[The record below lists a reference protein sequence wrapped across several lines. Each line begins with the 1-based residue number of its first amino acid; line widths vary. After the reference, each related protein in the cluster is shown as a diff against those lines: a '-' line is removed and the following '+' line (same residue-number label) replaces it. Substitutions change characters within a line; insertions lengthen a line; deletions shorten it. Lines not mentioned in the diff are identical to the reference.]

1 MLKEPF
7 ESQDFVSFDTQYGD
21 KVINLDIPR
30 DNFDTNKCT
39 VWLSLQDIG
48 DLCNANIPFIKSSRL
63 MNSGMFDSNED
74 IMRYQEKTGETQ
86 YSLSVS
92 MMLMTEYAPTIA
104 NRFMKFATRKLC
116 ELYLEDKTKND
127 LKLRELPY
135 KLDSM
140 NESITKTQKECAEL
154 EKKITMM
161 TDDIISLKLTMSQKD
176 NRVKR
181 ETDCVYNHGHTNG
194 KMTEQSNKLE
204 LSSFQSLADVL
215 QAKEE
220 NREPTENEKVVD
232 KIPVEPLKNTDALSI
247 YHDNV
252 RDNEFFTVLEFMRLP
267 SFNKLI
273 PLNGLA
279 DESKLVIS
287 IKSILTQQA
296 NYLVRGEISK
306 TLHISSYEAKEMFNR
321 IMDSWKSDN
330 PKSLSS
336 LVPQECEK
344 ICHLF
349 HYEKTYQFYREDG
362 IKYNCLLSY
371 PYKTLREAVKIA
383 LKLHRLDEVVKTMC
397 DTGILDDGIDQRAM
411 DYYNG

>member
-30 DNFDTNKCT
+30 DNFDMDKCT

-63 MNSGMFDSNED
+63 MNSGIFDSNED

-140 NESITKTQKECAEL
+140 NETITKTQKECAEL
-154 EKKITMM
+154 AKKIKLM
-161 TDDIISLKLTMSQKD
+161 TDDIISLKLTIPQKD
-176 NRVKR
+176 NRVKK
-181 ETDCVYNHGHTNG
+181 ETDCIYAQGHTND
-194 KMTEQSNKLE
+194 QPNKLE
-204 LSSFQSLADVL
+204 FSSFQSLADVL
-215 QAKEE
+215 QVKEE
-220 NREPTENEKVVD
+220 NRESIENENAKIVD
-232 KIPVEPLKNTDALSI
+232 KIPVEPLEKTAALSI

-252 RDNEFFTVLEFMRLP
+252 RDNDFFTVLEFLRMP

-273 PLNGLA
+273 PLQGLA

-287 IKSILTQQA
+287 IKSILTQQV

-321 IMDSWKSDN
+321 IMDSWKSEN
-330 PKSLSS
+330 PKSLAS

-362 IKYNCLLSY
+362 IKYNCVLSY

-397 DTGILDDGIDQRAM
+397 DIGILDDGIDQRAR
-411 DYYNG
+411 DYYNE

>member
-21 KVINLDIPR
+21 KIINLDIPR
-30 DNFDTNKCT
+30 DNFDTDKCT

-63 MNSGMFDSNED
+63 MNSGIFDSNED

-135 KLDSM
+135 KIDSM
-140 NESITKTQKECAEL
+140 NEAITKTQKECAEL

-161 TDDIISLKLTMSQKD
+161 TDDIISMKLTMPQKD
-176 NRVKR
+176 NNVKK
-181 ETDCVYNHGHTNG
+181 ETDCVYAQGHTNG

-220 NREPTENEKVVD
+220 NKEHTENEKVVD

-252 RDNEFFTVLEFMRLP
+252 RDNEFFTVLEFLRMP

-273 PLNGLA
+273 PLHGLA

-306 TLHISSYEAKEMFNR
+306 ALHISSYEAKEMFNR

-330 PKSLSS
+330 PKSLAS

-349 HYEKTYQFYREDG
+349 HYKKTYQFYREDG

-383 LKLHRLDEVVKTMC
+383 LKIHRLDEVVKTMC
-397 DTGILDDGIDQRAM
+397 DTGILDDGIDQRAR
-411 DYYNG
+411 DYYND

>member
-1 MLKEPF
+1 MLKELF

-30 DNFDTNKCT
+30 DNFDTDKCT

-48 DLCNANIPFIKSSRL
+48 DLCNANIPFIKSSHL
-63 MNSGMFDSNED
+63 MNSGIFDSNED
-74 IMRYQEKTGETQ
+74 IMRYQEKTSETQ

-104 NRFMKFATRKLC
+104 NRFIKFATRKLC
-116 ELYLEDKTKND
+116 ELYLENKTKND

-135 KLDSM
+135 KLDRM
-140 NESITKTQKECAEL
+140 NETITKTQKECAEL

-161 TDDIISLKLTMSQKD
+161 TDDIISLKLTMPQKG
-176 NRVKR
+176 NNVKK
-181 ETDCVYNHGHTNG
+181 ETDCVYAQGHTNG

-204 LSSFQSLADVL
+204 LSSLQSLADVL

-220 NREPTENEKVVD
+220 NKEHTENEKVVD

-252 RDNEFFTVLEFMRLP
+252 RDNEFFTVLEFLRMP

-273 PLNGLA
+273 PLHGLA

-330 PKSLSS
+330 PKSLAR

-371 PYKTLREAVKIA
+371 PYKTLREAVKIV
-383 LKLHRLDEVVKTMC
+383 LRLHKLDEIIKTMC
-397 DTGILDDGIDQRAM
+397 DMGILDDGIDQRAR
-411 DYYNG
+411 DYYNA

>member
-21 KVINLDIPR
+21 NVINLDIPR
-30 DNFDTNKCT
+30 DNFDTDKCT
-39 VWLSLQDIG
+39 VWLSLQDVC
-48 DLCNANIPFIKSSRL
+48 DLCNATIPFIKSSRL
-63 MNSGMFDSNED
+63 MNSGIFDSNED

-140 NESITKTQKECAEL
+140 NEAITKTQKECAEL

-161 TDDIISLKLTMSQKD
+161 TDDIIALKLTMSQKG
-176 NRVKR
+176 NNVKK
-181 ETDCVYNHGHTNG
+181 ETDCDYAQGHTNG

-220 NREPTENEKVVD
+220 NKEHTENEKVVD

-252 RDNEFFTVLEFMRLP
+252 RDNEFFTVLEFLRMP

-273 PLNGLA
+273 PLHGLA

-330 PKSLSS
+330 PKSLSR

-371 PYKTLREAVKIA
+371 PYKTLREAVKIV
-383 LKLHRLDEVVKTMC
+383 LRLHKLDEIIKTMC
-397 DTGILDDGIDQRAM
+397 DTGILDDGIDQRAR
-411 DYYNG
+411 DYYND

>member
-21 KVINLDIPR
+21 KIINLDIPR
-30 DNFDTNKCT
+30 DNFDTDKCT

-63 MNSGMFDSNED
+63 MNSGIFDSDED

-135 KLDSM
+135 KIDSM
-140 NESITKTQKECAEL
+140 NEAITKTQKECAEL

-161 TDDIISLKLTMSQKD
+161 TDDIISMKLTMPQKD
-176 NRVKR
+176 NNVKK
-181 ETDCVYNHGHTNG
+181 ETDCVYAQGHTNG

-220 NREPTENEKVVD
+220 NKEHTENEKVVD

-252 RDNEFFTVLEFMRLP
+252 RDNEFFTVLEFLRMP

-273 PLNGLA
+273 PLHGLA

-306 TLHISSYEAKEMFNR
+306 ALHISSYEAKEMFNR

-330 PKSLSS
+330 PKSLAS

-349 HYEKTYQFYREDG
+349 HYKKTYQFYREDG

-383 LKLHRLDEVVKTMC
+383 LKIHRLDEVVKTMC
-397 DTGILDDGIDQRAM
+397 DTGILDDGIDQRAR
-411 DYYNG
+411 DYYND

>member
-1 MLKEPF
+1 
-7 ESQDFVSFDTQYGD
+7 
-21 KVINLDIPR
+21 
-30 DNFDTNKCT
+30 
-39 VWLSLQDIG
+39 
-48 DLCNANIPFIKSSRL
+48 
-63 MNSGMFDSNED
+63 
-74 IMRYQEKTGETQ
+74 
-86 YSLSVS
+86 
-92 MMLMTEYAPTIA
+92 
-104 NRFMKFATRKLC
+104 
-116 ELYLEDKTKND
+116 
-127 LKLRELPY
+127 
-135 KLDSM
+135 
-140 NESITKTQKECAEL
+140 
-154 EKKITMM
+154 M
-161 TDDIISLKLTMSQKD
+161 TD
-176 NRVKR
+176 
-181 ETDCVYNHGHTNG
+181 
-194 KMTEQSNKLE
+194 QSNKLE

-252 RDNEFFTVLEFMRLP
+252 RDNEFFTVLEFLRMP

-273 PLNGLA
+273 PLHGLA
-279 DESKLVIS
+279 DESKIVIS

-330 PKSLSS
+330 PKSLAS

-397 DTGILDDGIDQRAM
+397 DTGILDDGIDQRAR
-411 DYYNG
+411 DYYND

>member
-30 DNFDTNKCT
+30 DNFDTDKCT

-63 MNSGMFDSNED
+63 KNSGIFDSNED

-104 NRFMKFATRKLC
+104 NRFIKFATRKLC

-135 KLDSM
+135 KLDRM
-140 NESITKTQKECAEL
+140 NETITKTQKECAEL

-161 TDDIISLKLTMSQKD
+161 TDDIISLKLTMPQKD
-176 NRVKR
+176 NNVKK
-181 ETDCVYNHGHTNG
+181 ETDCVYAQGHTNG

-215 QAKEE
+215 QSKEE
-220 NREPTENEKVVD
+220 NREPAENEKVVD

-273 PLNGLA
+273 PLHGLA

-330 PKSLSS
+330 PKSLAS

-371 PYKTLREAVKIA
+371 PYKTLREAVKIV
-383 LKLHRLDEVVKTMC
+383 LRLHKLDEIIKTMC
-397 DTGILDDGIDQRAM
+397 DSGILDDGIDQRAM
-411 DYYNG
+411 DYYND

>member
-30 DNFDTNKCT
+30 DNFDTDKCT

-48 DLCNANIPFIKSSRL
+48 DLCNATIPFIKSSRL
-63 MNSGMFDSNED
+63 MNSGIFDSSED

-104 NRFMKFATRKLC
+104 NRFMKFVTRKLC

-135 KLDSM
+135 KLDRM
-140 NESITKTQKECAEL
+140 NETITKTQKECAEL

-161 TDDIISLKLTMSQKD
+161 TDDIISLKLTMPQKG
-176 NRVKR
+176 NNVKK
-181 ETDCVYNHGHTNG
+181 ETDCVYAQGHTNG

-215 QAKEE
+215 QSKEE
-220 NREPTENEKVVD
+220 NKEHTENEKVVD

-273 PLNGLA
+273 PLHGLA

-306 TLHISSYEAKEMFNR
+306 TLHISSYEAKEMFNH

-330 PKSLSS
+330 PKSLAI

-383 LKLHRLDEVVKTMC
+383 LKLHRLDEVVKDMC
-397 DTGILDDGIDQRAM
+397 DTGILDDGIDQRAR
-411 DYYNG
+411 DYYNA

>member
-7 ESQDFVSFDTQYGD
+7 ESQYFVSFDTQYGD

-30 DNFDTNKCT
+30 DNFDTDKCT
-39 VWLSLQDIG
+39 VWLSLQDVC

-63 MNSGMFDSNED
+63 MNSGIFDSNED

-135 KLDSM
+135 KLDRM
-140 NESITKTQKECAEL
+140 NETITKTQKDCAEL
-154 EKKITMM
+154 EKKIKMM
-161 TDDIISLKLTMSQKD
+161 TDDIIALKLTMPQKG
-176 NRVKR
+176 NNVKK
-181 ETDCVYNHGHTNG
+181 ETDCVYAQGHTNG

-220 NREPTENEKVVD
+220 NKEHTENEKVVD

-252 RDNEFFTVLEFMRLP
+252 RDNELFTVLEFMRLP

-273 PLNGLA
+273 PLHGLA

-330 PKSLSS
+330 PKSLAS

-371 PYKTLREAVKIA
+371 PYSTLRESVKIV
-383 LKLHRLDEVVKTMC
+383 LRLHKLDEIIKTMC
-397 DTGILDDGIDQRAM
+397 DTGILDDGIDQRAR
-411 DYYNG
+411 DYYND

>member
-30 DNFDTNKCT
+30 DNFDTDKCT

-48 DLCNANIPFIKSSRL
+48 DLCNATIPFIKSSRL
-63 MNSGMFDSNED
+63 MNSGIFDSSED
-74 IMRYQEKTGETQ
+74 IMRYQAKTGETQ

-135 KLDSM
+135 KIDSM
-140 NESITKTQKECAEL
+140 NETITKTQKDCAEL
-154 EKKITMM
+154 EKKIKMM
-161 TDDIISLKLTMSQKD
+161 TDDIIALKLTMPQKD
-176 NRVKR
+176 NNVKK
-181 ETDCVYNHGHTNG
+181 ETDCVYAHGHTNG

-215 QAKEE
+215 QSKEE
-220 NREPTENEKVVD
+220 NKEHTENEKVVD

-296 NYLVRGEISK
+296 NYIVRGEISK
-306 TLHISSYEAKEMFNR
+306 ALHISSYEAKEMFNS

-330 PKSLSS
+330 PKSLAS
-336 LVPQECEK
+336 LVPQECDK

-371 PYKTLREAVKIA
+371 PYSTLREAVKIV
-383 LKLHRLDEVVKTMC
+383 LRLHKLDEIIKTMC
-397 DTGILDDGIDQRAM
+397 DMGILDDGIDQRAR
-411 DYYNG
+411 DYYNA

>member
-21 KVINLDIPR
+21 KIINLDIPR
-30 DNFDTNKCT
+30 DNFDTDKCT

-63 MNSGMFDSNED
+63 MNSGIFDSNED

-104 NRFMKFATRKLC
+104 NRFIKFATRKLC

-135 KLDSM
+135 KIDSM
-140 NESITKTQKECAEL
+140 NEAITKTQKECAEL

-161 TDDIISLKLTMSQKD
+161 TDDIISLKLTMPQKD
-176 NRVKR
+176 SNVKK
-181 ETDCVYNHGHTNG
+181 ETDCVYAQGHTNG

-220 NREPTENEKVVD
+220 NKEHTENEKVVD

-252 RDNEFFTVLEFMRLP
+252 RDNEFFTVLEFLRMP

-273 PLNGLA
+273 PLHGLA

-330 PKSLSS
+330 PKSLAS

-371 PYKTLREAVKIA
+371 PYKTLRESVKIA
-383 LKLHRLDEVVKTMC
+383 LKLHRLDEVVKDMC
-397 DTGILDDGIDQRAM
+397 DTGILDDGIDQRAR
-411 DYYNG
+411 DYYND

>member
-30 DNFDTNKCT
+30 DNFDTDKCT

-63 MNSGMFDSNED
+63 MNSGIFDSNED

-135 KLDSM
+135 KLDRM
-140 NESITKTQKECAEL
+140 NETITKTQKDCAEL
-154 EKKITMM
+154 EKKIKMM
-161 TDDIISLKLTMSQKD
+161 TDDIIALKLTMPQKD
-176 NRVKR
+176 NNVKK
-181 ETDCVYNHGHTNG
+181 ETDCVYAQGHTNG

-204 LSSFQSLADVL
+204 LSSFQSLTDVL

-220 NREPTENEKVVD
+220 NRESTENA
-232 KIPVEPLKNTDALSI
+232 KIIGKLPPEHLENTDALSV

-273 PLNGLA
+273 PLHGLS

-306 TLHISSYEAKEMFNR
+306 TLHISSYGAKEMFNS

-330 PKSLSS
+330 PKSLAS

-349 HYEKTYQFYREDG
+349 QYEKTYQFYREDG

-371 PYKTLREAVKIA
+371 PYSTLREAVKIV
-383 LKLHRLDEVVKTMC
+383 LRLHKLDEIVKTMC
-397 DTGILDDGIDQRAM
+397 DMGILDDGIDQRAR
-411 DYYNG
+411 DYYND

>member
-21 KVINLDIPR
+21 KIINLDIPR
-30 DNFDTNKCT
+30 DNFDTDKCT

-63 MNSGMFDSNED
+63 MNSGIFDSSED

-104 NRFMKFATRKLC
+104 NRFIKFATRKLC

-135 KLDSM
+135 KIDSM
-140 NESITKTQKECAEL
+140 NEAITKTQKECAEL

-161 TDDIISLKLTMSQKD
+161 TDDIIALKLTMPQKD
-176 NRVKR
+176 SNVKK
-181 ETDCVYNHGHTNG
+181 ETDCVYAQGHTNG

-220 NREPTENEKVVD
+220 NKEHTENEKVVD

-252 RDNEFFTVLEFMRLP
+252 RDNEFFTVLEFLRMP

-273 PLNGLA
+273 PLHGLA

-330 PKSLSS
+330 PKSLAS

-371 PYKTLREAVKIA
+371 PYKTLRESVKIA
-383 LKLHRLDEVVKTMC
+383 LKLHRLDEVVKDMC
-397 DTGILDDGIDQRAM
+397 DTGILDDGIDQRAR
-411 DYYNG
+411 DYYND

>member
-21 KVINLDIPR
+21 KVINLDIHR
-30 DNFDTNKCT
+30 DNFDTDKCT

-63 MNSGMFDSNED
+63 MNSGIFDSNED

-104 NRFMKFATRKLC
+104 NRFIKFATRKLC

-140 NESITKTQKECAEL
+140 NETITKTQKECAEL

-161 TDDIISLKLTMSQKD
+161 TDDIISLKLTMPQKGD
-176 NRVKR
+176 SVKK
-181 ETDCVYNHGHTNG
+181 ETDCVYAQGHTNG

-204 LSSFQSLADVL
+204 LPSFQSLADVL
-215 QAKEE
+215 QSKED
-220 NREPTENEKVVD
+220 NREPAENEKVVD

-273 PLNGLA
+273 PLHGLA

-330 PKSLSS
+330 PKSLAS

-383 LKLHRLDEVVKTMC
+383 LKLHRLDEVVKDMC
-397 DTGILDDGIDQRAM
+397 DTGILDDGIDQRAR
-411 DYYNG
+411 DYYND

>member
-1 MLKEPF
+1 MLKELF

-63 MNSGMFDSNED
+63 MNSGVFDSNED

-181 ETDCVYNHGHTNG
+181 ETDCVYNQGHTNG

-220 NREPTENEKVVD
+220 NIEPTENEKVVD

-383 LKLHRLDEVVKTMC
+383 LKLHRLDEVVKTMY

>member
-30 DNFDTNKCT
+30 DNFDTDKCT
-39 VWLSLQDIG
+39 VWLSLQDIC
-48 DLCNANIPFIKSSRL
+48 DLCNATIPFIKSSRL
-63 MNSGMFDSNED
+63 MNSCIFDSSED

-135 KLDSM
+135 KIDSM
-140 NESITKTQKECAEL
+140 NDTITKTQKDCAEL
-154 EKKITMM
+154 EKKIKMM
-161 TDDIISLKLTMSQKD
+161 TDDIIALKLTMPQKG
-176 NRVKR
+176 NNVKK
-181 ETDCVYNHGHTNG
+181 ETDGVYEKGHTE
-194 KMTEQSNKLE
+194 EQPRNME
-204 LSSFQSLADVL
+204 ISSFQSLAEIL
-215 QAKEE
+215 QVKEE
-220 NREPTENEKVVD
+220 NKKPIENENA
-232 KIPVEPLKNTDALSI
+232 KIIGKLPPEHLKNTDALSV

-252 RDNEFFTVLEFMRLP
+252 RDNEFFTVLGFMRLP

-296 NYLVRGEISK
+296 NYIVRGEISK
-306 TLHISSYEAKEMFNR
+306 ALHISSYEAKEMFNS

-330 PKSLSS
+330 PKSLAS

-371 PYKTLREAVKIA
+371 PYSTLREAVKIV
-383 LKLHRLDEVVKTMC
+383 LRLHKLDEVVKDMC
-397 DTGILDDGIDQRAM
+397 DTGILDDGIDQRAR
-411 DYYNG
+411 DYYNA

>member
-1 MLKEPF
+1 MLKELF

-30 DNFDTNKCT
+30 DNFDTDKCT

-48 DLCNANIPFIKSSRL
+48 DLCNANIPFIKSSHL
-63 MNSGMFDSNED
+63 MNSGIFDSNED

-104 NRFMKFATRKLC
+104 NRFIKFATRKMC

-135 KLDSM
+135 KLDRM
-140 NESITKTQKECAEL
+140 NETITKTQKECAEL

-161 TDDIISLKLTMSQKD
+161 TDDIISLKLTMPQKG
-176 NRVKR
+176 NNVKK
-181 ETDCVYNHGHTNG
+181 ETDCVYAQGHTNG

-220 NREPTENEKVVD
+220 NKKHTENEKVVD

-252 RDNEFFTVLEFMRLP
+252 RDNDFFTVLEFMRLP

-279 DESKLVIS
+279 DESKIVIS

-330 PKSLSS
+330 PKSLAR

-349 HYEKTYQFYREDG
+349 HHEKTYQFYREDG

-371 PYKTLREAVKIA
+371 PYKTLREAVKIV
-383 LKLHRLDEVVKTMC
+383 LRLHKLDEIIKIMC
-397 DTGILDDGIDQRAM
+397 DTGILDDGIDQRAR
-411 DYYNG
+411 DYYND

>member
-30 DNFDTNKCT
+30 DNFDTDKCT
-39 VWLSLQDIG
+39 VWLSLQDIC
-48 DLCNANIPFIKSSRL
+48 DLCNATIPFIKSSRL
-63 MNSGMFDSNED
+63 MNSGIFDSSED
-74 IMRYQEKTGETQ
+74 IMRYQAKTGETQ

-135 KLDSM
+135 KIDSM
-140 NESITKTQKECAEL
+140 NETITKTQKDCAEL
-154 EKKITMM
+154 EKKIKMM
-161 TDDIISLKLTMSQKD
+161 TDDIIALKLTMPQKD
-176 NRVKR
+176 NNVKK
-181 ETDCVYNHGHTNG
+181 ETDCVYAHGHTNG
-194 KMTEQSNKLE
+194 KMTEQSSKLE

-215 QAKEE
+215 QSKEE
-220 NREPTENEKVVD
+220 NKEHTENEKVVD
-232 KIPVEPLKNTDALSI
+232 KIPVEPLKNTDALSV

-296 NYLVRGEISK
+296 NYIVRGEISK
-306 TLHISSYEAKEMFNR
+306 ALHISSYEAKEMFNS

-330 PKSLSS
+330 PKSLAS
-336 LVPQECEK
+336 LVPQECDK

-371 PYKTLREAVKIA
+371 PYSTLREAVKIV
-383 LKLHRLDEVVKTMC
+383 LRLHKLDEIIKTMC
-397 DTGILDDGIDQRAM
+397 DIGILDDGIDQRAR
-411 DYYNG
+411 DYYNA

>member
-30 DNFDTNKCT
+30 DNFDTDKCT
-39 VWLSLQDIG
+39 VWLSLQDVC
-48 DLCNANIPFIKSSRL
+48 DLCNATIPFIKSSRL
-63 MNSGMFDSNED
+63 MNSGIFDSNED

-135 KLDSM
+135 KIDSM
-140 NESITKTQKECAEL
+140 NEAITKTQKECAEL

-161 TDDIISLKLTMSQKD
+161 TDDIISLKLTMPQKG
-176 NRVKR
+176 NNVKK
-181 ETDCVYNHGHTNG
+181 ETDCVYAQGHTNG

-220 NREPTENEKVVD
+220 NKKHTENEKVVD

-252 RDNEFFTVLEFMRLP
+252 RDNDFFTVLEFMRLP

-279 DESKLVIS
+279 DESKIVIS

-330 PKSLSS
+330 PKSLAR

-349 HYEKTYQFYREDG
+349 HHEKTYQFYREDG

-371 PYKTLREAVKIA
+371 PYKTLREAVKIV
-383 LKLHRLDEVVKTMC
+383 LRLHKLDEIIKIMC
-397 DTGILDDGIDQRAM
+397 DTGILDDGIDQRAR
-411 DYYNG
+411 DYYND

>member
-21 KVINLDIPR
+21 KIINLDIPR
-30 DNFDTNKCT
+30 DNFDTDKCT
-39 VWLSLQDIG
+39 VWLSLQDIC
-48 DLCNANIPFIKSSRL
+48 DLCNVNIPFIKSSRL
-63 MNSGMFDSNED
+63 MNSGIFDSNED
-74 IMRYQEKTGETQ
+74 IMRYQAKTGETQ

-104 NRFMKFATRKLC
+104 NRFIKFATRKLC

-135 KLDSM
+135 KLDRM
-140 NESITKTQKECAEL
+140 NETITKTQKECAEL

-161 TDDIISLKLTMSQKD
+161 TDDIISLKLTMPQKG
-176 NRVKR
+176 NNVKK
-181 ETDCVYNHGHTNG
+181 ETDCVYAQGDTNG

-204 LSSFQSLADVL
+204 LPSFQSLADVL
-215 QAKEE
+215 QAKED
-220 NREPTENEKVVD
+220 NREPAENEKVVD

-273 PLNGLA
+273 PLHGLA

-296 NYLVRGEISK
+296 NYIVRGEISK

-330 PKSLSS
+330 PKSLAS

-383 LKLHRLDEVVKTMC
+383 LKLHRLDEVVKDMC

-411 DYYNG
+411 DYYND

>member
-1 MLKEPF
+1 MLKELF

-30 DNFDTNKCT
+30 DNFDTDKCT
-39 VWLSLQDIG
+39 VWLSLQDIC
-48 DLCNANIPFIKSSRL
+48 DLCNATIPFIKSSRL
-63 MNSGMFDSNED
+63 MNSGIFDSNED

-104 NRFMKFATRKLC
+104 NRFIKFATRKLC

-135 KLDSM
+135 KLDRM
-140 NESITKTQKECAEL
+140 NETITKTQKECAEL

-161 TDDIISLKLTMSQKD
+161 TDDIISLKLTMPQKG
-176 NRVKR
+176 NNVKK
-181 ETDCVYNHGHTNG
+181 ETDCVYAQGHTNG

-220 NREPTENEKVVD
+220 NKEHTENEKVVD

-252 RDNEFFTVLEFMRLP
+252 RDNELFTVLEFLRMP

-273 PLNGLA
+273 PLHGLA

-296 NYLVRGEISK
+296 NYIVRGEISK

-330 PKSLSS
+330 PKSLAS
-336 LVPQECEK
+336 LVPQEFEK

-371 PYKTLREAVKIA
+371 PYKTLREAVKIV
-383 LKLHRLDEVVKTMC
+383 LRLHKLDEIIKTMC

-411 DYYNG
+411 DYYND

>member
-21 KVINLDIPR
+21 KIINLDIPR
-30 DNFDTNKCT
+30 DNFDTDKCT

-63 MNSGMFDSNED
+63 MNSGIFGSNED

-104 NRFMKFATRKLC
+104 NRFIKFATRKLC

-135 KLDSM
+135 KIDSM
-140 NESITKTQKECAEL
+140 NEAITKTQKECAEL

-161 TDDIISLKLTMSQKD
+161 TDDIISLKLTMPQKD
-176 NRVKR
+176 NNVKK
-181 ETDCVYNHGHTNG
+181 ETDCVYAQGHTNG

-220 NREPTENEKVVD
+220 NKEHTENEKVVD

-252 RDNEFFTVLEFMRLP
+252 RDNEFFTILEFLRMP

-273 PLNGLA
+273 PLHGLA

-330 PKSLSS
+330 PKSLAS

-371 PYKTLREAVKIA
+371 PYKTLRESVKIA
-383 LKLHRLDEVVKTMC
+383 LKLHRLDEVVKDMC
-397 DTGILDDGIDQRAM
+397 DTGILDDGIDQRAR
-411 DYYNG
+411 DYYND

>member
-1 MLKEPF
+1 MLKELF

-30 DNFDTNKCT
+30 DNFDTDKCT
-39 VWLSLQDIG
+39 VWLSLQDVC
-48 DLCNANIPFIKSSRL
+48 DLCNATIPFIKSSRL
-63 MNSGMFDSNED
+63 MNSGIFDSNED

-135 KLDSM
+135 KIDSM
-140 NESITKTQKECAEL
+140 NEAITKTQKECAEL

-161 TDDIISLKLTMSQKD
+161 TDDIISLKLTMPQKG
-176 NRVKR
+176 NNVKK
-181 ETDCVYNHGHTNG
+181 ETDCVYAQGHTNG

-220 NREPTENEKVVD
+220 NRESTENEKVVD

-252 RDNEFFTVLEFMRLP
+252 RDNEFFTVLEFLRMP

-273 PLNGLA
+273 PLHGLA
-279 DESKLVIS
+279 DESKIVIS

-330 PKSLSS
+330 PKSLAS

-371 PYKTLREAVKIA
+371 PYKTLREAVKIV
-383 LKLHRLDEVVKTMC
+383 LRLHKLDEIIKTMC

-411 DYYNG
+411 DYYND

>member
-30 DNFDTNKCT
+30 ENFDTNKCT

-63 MNSGMFDSNED
+63 MNSGIFDSNED

-104 NRFMKFATRKLC
+104 NRFIKFATRKLC

-135 KLDSM
+135 KLDRM
-140 NESITKTQKECAEL
+140 NETITKTQKECAEL

-161 TDDIISLKLTMSQKD
+161 TDDIISLKLTMPQKG
-176 NRVKR
+176 NNVKK
-181 ETDCVYNHGHTNG
+181 ETDCVYAQGHTNG

-220 NREPTENEKVVD
+220 NKEHTENEKVVD

-252 RDNEFFTVLEFMRLP
+252 RDNELFTVLEFLRMP

-273 PLNGLA
+273 PLHGLA

-330 PKSLSS
+330 PKSLAS

-371 PYKTLREAVKIA
+371 PYKTLREAVKIV
-383 LKLHRLDEVVKTMC
+383 LRLHKLDEIIKTMC

-411 DYYNG
+411 DYYND

>member
-30 DNFDTNKCT
+30 DNFDTDKCT

-48 DLCNANIPFIKSSRL
+48 DLCNATIPFIKSSRL
-63 MNSGMFDSNED
+63 MNSGIFDSNED

-104 NRFMKFATRKLC
+104 NRFIKFATRKLC

-135 KLDSM
+135 KLDRM
-140 NESITKTQKECAEL
+140 NETITKTQKECAEL

-161 TDDIISLKLTMSQKD
+161 TDDIISLKLTMPQKG
-176 NRVKR
+176 NNVKK
-181 ETDCVYNHGHTNG
+181 ETDCVYAHGRTNE

-215 QAKEE
+215 QSKEE
-220 NREPTENEKVVD
+220 NKEPEKVVD

-273 PLNGLA
+273 PLHGLA

-330 PKSLSS
+330 PKSLAS

-383 LKLHRLDEVVKTMC
+383 LKLHRLDEVVKDMC
-397 DTGILDDGIDQRAM
+397 DTGILDDGIDQRAR
-411 DYYNG
+411 DYYND

>member
-30 DNFDTNKCT
+30 DNFDTDKCT
-39 VWLSLQDIG
+39 VWLSLQDVC

-63 MNSGMFDSNED
+63 MNSGIFDSSED

-135 KLDSM
+135 KLDRM
-140 NESITKTQKECAEL
+140 NETITKTQKECAEL

-161 TDDIISLKLTMSQKD
+161 TDDIISLKLTMPQKG
-176 NRVKR
+176 NNVKK
-181 ETDCVYNHGHTNG
+181 ETDCVYAQGHTNG

-204 LSSFQSLADVL
+204 LSSFQLLADVL

-220 NREPTENEKVVD
+220 NKEHTENEKVVD

-273 PLNGLA
+273 PLHGLS

-330 PKSLSS
+330 PKSLAS

-383 LKLHRLDEVVKTMC
+383 LKLHRLDEVVKDMC
-397 DTGILDDGIDQRAM
+397 DTGILDDGIDQRAR
-411 DYYNG
+411 DYYND

>member
-30 DNFDTNKCT
+30 DNFDTDKCT

-63 MNSGMFDSNED
+63 MNSGIFDSNED

-135 KLDSM
+135 KLDRM
-140 NESITKTQKECAEL
+140 NETITKTQKECAEL

-161 TDDIISLKLTMSQKD
+161 TDDIISLKLTMPQKG
-176 NRVKR
+176 NNVKK
-181 ETDCVYNHGHTNG
+181 ETDCVYAQGHTNG

-220 NREPTENEKVVD
+220 NKEHTENEKVVD

-252 RDNEFFTVLEFMRLP
+252 RDNELFTVLEFMRLP

-273 PLNGLA
+273 PLHGLA

-321 IMDSWKSDN
+321 IMDSWKSDT
-330 PKSLSS
+330 PKSLAS

-371 PYKTLREAVKIA
+371 PYSTLRESVKIV
-383 LKLHRLDEVVKTMC
+383 LRLHKLDEIIKTMC
-397 DTGILDDGIDQRAM
+397 DTGILDDGIDQRAR
-411 DYYNG
+411 DYYND

>member
-1 MLKEPF
+1 MLKELF

-30 DNFDTNKCT
+30 DNFDTDKCT

-48 DLCNANIPFIKSSRL
+48 DLCNATIPFIKSSRL
-63 MNSGMFDSNED
+63 MNSGIFDSNED

-135 KLDSM
+135 KLDRM
-140 NESITKTQKECAEL
+140 NETITKTQKDCAEL

-161 TDDIISLKLTMSQKD
+161 TDDIISLKLTMPQKG
-176 NRVKR
+176 NNVKK
-181 ETDCVYNHGHTNG
+181 ETDCVYAQGHTNG

-215 QAKEE
+215 QSKEE
-220 NREPTENEKVVD
+220 NREPAENEKVVD

-252 RDNEFFTVLEFMRLP
+252 RDNEFFTVLEFLRMP

-273 PLNGLA
+273 PLHGLA
-279 DESKLVIS
+279 DESKIVIS

-330 PKSLSS
+330 PKSLAS
-336 LVPQECEK
+336 LVPQEFEK

-371 PYKTLREAVKIA
+371 PYSTLREAVKIV
-383 LKLHRLDEVVKTMC
+383 LRLHKLDEIIKTMC

-411 DYYNG
+411 DYYND

>member
-21 KVINLDIPR
+21 KIINLDIPR
-30 DNFDTNKCT
+30 ENFDTDKCT

-48 DLCNANIPFIKSSRL
+48 YLCNANIPFIKSSRL
-63 MNSGMFDSNED
+63 MNSGIFDSNED

-104 NRFMKFATRKLC
+104 NRFIKFATRKLC

-135 KLDSM
+135 KLDRM
-140 NESITKTQKECAEL
+140 NETITKTQKECAEL

-161 TDDIISLKLTMSQKD
+161 TDDIISLKLTMPQKG
-176 NRVKR
+176 NNVKK
-181 ETDCVYNHGHTNG
+181 ETDCVYAQGHTNG

-204 LSSFQSLADVL
+204 LTSFQSLADVL
-215 QAKEE
+215 QSKEE
-220 NREPTENEKVVD
+220 NRELAENEKVVD

-273 PLNGLA
+273 PLHGLA

-383 LKLHRLDEVVKTMC
+383 LKLHRLDEVVKDMC
-397 DTGILDDGIDQRAM
+397 DTGILDDGIDQRAR
-411 DYYNG
+411 DYYND

>member
-21 KVINLDIPR
+21 KIINLDIPR
-30 DNFDTNKCT
+30 DNFDTDKCT

-63 MNSGMFDSNED
+63 MNSGIFGSNED

-104 NRFMKFATRKLC
+104 NRFIKFATRKLC

-135 KLDSM
+135 KIDSM
-140 NESITKTQKECAEL
+140 NEAITKTQKECAEL

-161 TDDIISLKLTMSQKD
+161 TDDIISLKLTMPQKD
-176 NRVKR
+176 NNVKK
-181 ETDCVYNHGHTNG
+181 ETDCVYAQGHTNG

-220 NREPTENEKVVD
+220 NKEHTENEKVVD

-252 RDNEFFTVLEFMRLP
+252 RDNEFFTVLEFLRMP

-273 PLNGLA
+273 PLHGLA

-330 PKSLSS
+330 PKSLAS

-383 LKLHRLDEVVKTMC
+383 LKLHRLDEVVKDMC
-397 DTGILDDGIDQRAM
+397 DTGILDDGK
-411 DYYNG
+411 

>member
-1 MLKEPF
+1 MLKELF

-30 DNFDTNKCT
+30 ENFDTNKCT

-63 MNSGMFDSNED
+63 MNSGIFDSNED

-140 NESITKTQKECAEL
+140 NESIKKTQKECAEL

-176 NRVKR
+176 NSVKR
-181 ETDCVYNHGHTNG
+181 ETDCVYNQGHTNG

-273 PLNGLA
+273 PLHGLA
-279 DESKLVIS
+279 DESKIVIS

-383 LKLHRLDEVVKTMC
+383 LKLHRLDEVVKDMC
-397 DTGILDDGIDQRAM
+397 DTGILDDGIDQRAR
-411 DYYNG
+411 DYYND

>member
-21 KVINLDIPR
+21 KIINLDIPR
-30 DNFDTNKCT
+30 DNFDTDKCT

-63 MNSGMFDSNED
+63 MNSGIFGSNED

-104 NRFMKFATRKLC
+104 NRFIKFATRKLC

-135 KLDSM
+135 KIDSM
-140 NESITKTQKECAEL
+140 NEAITKTQKECAEL

-161 TDDIISLKLTMSQKD
+161 TDDIISLKLTMPQKD
-176 NRVKR
+176 NNVKK
-181 ETDCVYNHGHTNG
+181 ETDCVYAQGHTNG

-220 NREPTENEKVVD
+220 NKEHTENEKVVD

-252 RDNEFFTVLEFMRLP
+252 RDNEFFTVLEFLRMP

-273 PLNGLA
+273 PLHGLA

-330 PKSLSS
+330 PKSLAS

-383 LKLHRLDEVVKTMC
+383 LKLHRLDEVVKDMC
-397 DTGILDDGIDQRAM
+397 DTGILDDGIDQRAR
-411 DYYNG
+411 DYYND

>member
-1 MLKEPF
+1 MLKELF

-30 DNFDTNKCT
+30 ENFDTDKCT

-63 MNSGMFDSNED
+63 MNSGIFDSNED
-74 IMRYQEKTGETQ
+74 IMRCQEKTCETQ

-116 ELYLEDKTKND
+116 EIYLEDKTKND

-135 KLDSM
+135 KIDSM
-140 NESITKTQKECAEL
+140 NETITKTQKDCAEL
-154 EKKITMM
+154 EKKIKMM
-161 TDDIISLKLTMSQKD
+161 TDDIIALKLTMPQKG
-176 NRVKR
+176 NNVKK
-181 ETDCVYNHGHTNG
+181 ETDCIYAHGHTNG

-204 LSSFQSLADVL
+204 LSSFQSLVDVL

-220 NREPTENEKVVD
+220 NKEPTENEKVVD

-267 SFNKLI
+267 SFDKLI
-273 PLNGLA
+273 PLHGLA

-296 NYLVRGEISK
+296 NYIVRGEISK
-306 TLHISSYEAKEMFNR
+306 ALHISSYEAKEMFNR

-330 PKSLSS
+330 PKSLAS

-371 PYKTLREAVKIA
+371 PYSTLREAVKIV
-383 LKLHRLDEVVKTMC
+383 LSLHKLDEIIKTMC
-397 DTGILDDGIDQRAM
+397 DMGILDDGIDQRAR
-411 DYYNG
+411 DYYND

>member
-1 MLKEPF
+1 MLKELF

-116 ELYLEDKTKND
+116 EIYLEDKTKND

-181 ETDCVYNHGHTNG
+181 ETDCVYNQGHTNG

-220 NREPTENEKVVD
+220 NIEPTENEKVVD

>member
-21 KVINLDIPR
+21 KIINLDIPR
-30 DNFDTNKCT
+30 DNFDTDKCT

-48 DLCNANIPFIKSSRL
+48 DLCNATIPFIKSSRL
-63 MNSGMFDSNED
+63 MNSGIFDSNED

-104 NRFMKFATRKLC
+104 NRFIKFATRKLC

-135 KLDSM
+135 KIDSM
-140 NESITKTQKECAEL
+140 NEAITKTQKECAEL

-161 TDDIISLKLTMSQKD
+161 TDDIIALKLTMPQKG
-176 NRVKR
+176 NNVKK
-181 ETDCVYNHGHTNG
+181 ETDCVYAQGHTNG

-215 QAKEE
+215 QSKEE
-220 NREPTENEKVVD
+220 NKEHTENEKVVD

-252 RDNEFFTVLEFMRLP
+252 RDNEFFTVLEFLRMP

-273 PLNGLA
+273 PLHGLA

-330 PKSLSS
+330 PKSLAS

-371 PYKTLREAVKIA
+371 PYKTLRESVKIA
-383 LKLHRLDEVVKTMC
+383 LKLHRLDEVVKDMC
-397 DTGILDDGIDQRAM
+397 DTGILDDGIDQRAR
-411 DYYNG
+411 DYYND

>member
-21 KVINLDIPR
+21 KIINLDIPR
-30 DNFDTNKCT
+30 DNFDTDKCT

-63 MNSGMFDSNED
+63 MNSGIFDSNED

-104 NRFMKFATRKLC
+104 NRFIKFATRKLC

-135 KLDSM
+135 KIDSM
-140 NESITKTQKECAEL
+140 NEAITKTQKECAEL

-161 TDDIISLKLTMSQKD
+161 TDDIISLKLTMPQKD
-176 NRVKR
+176 SNVKK
-181 ETDCVYNHGHTNG
+181 ETDCVYAQGHTNG
-194 KMTEQSNKLE
+194 KMTEQSNKRE
-204 LSSFQSLADVL
+204 LSAFQSVADVL
-215 QAKEE
+215 QSEEE
-220 NREPTENEKVVD
+220 NKEHTENEKVVD
-232 KIPVEPLKNTDALSI
+232 KIPVAPLKNTDALSI

-252 RDNEFFTVLEFMRLP
+252 RDNEFFTVLEFLRMP

-273 PLNGLA
+273 PLHGLA

-330 PKSLSS
+330 PKSLAS

-371 PYKTLREAVKIA
+371 PYKTLRESVKIA
-383 LKLHRLDEVVKTMC
+383 LKLHRLDEVVKDMC
-397 DTGILDDGIDQRAM
+397 DTGILDDGIDQRAR
-411 DYYNG
+411 DYYND

>member
-30 DNFDTNKCT
+30 DNFDTDKCT
-39 VWLSLQDIG
+39 VWLSLQDIC
-48 DLCNANIPFIKSSRL
+48 DLCNATIPFIKSSRL
-63 MNSGMFDSNED
+63 MNSGIFDSSED
-74 IMRYQEKTGETQ
+74 IMRYQAKTGETQ

-135 KLDSM
+135 KIDSM
-140 NESITKTQKECAEL
+140 NETITKTQKDCAEL
-154 EKKITMM
+154 EKKIKMM
-161 TDDIISLKLTMSQKD
+161 TDDIIALKLTMPQKD
-176 NRVKR
+176 NNVKK
-181 ETDCVYNHGHTNG
+181 ETDCVYAQGHTNG

-215 QAKEE
+215 QSKEE
-220 NREPTENEKVVD
+220 NKEHTENEKVVD

-267 SFNKLI
+267 SFNKFI
-273 PLNGLA
+273 PLHGLA

-296 NYLVRGEISK
+296 NYIVRGEISK
-306 TLHISSYEAKEMFNR
+306 ALHISSYEAKEMFNS

-330 PKSLSS
+330 PKSLAS
-336 LVPQECEK
+336 LVPQECDK

-371 PYKTLREAVKIA
+371 PYSTLREAVKIV
-383 LKLHRLDEVVKTMC
+383 LRLHKLDEIIKTMC
-397 DTGILDDGIDQRAM
+397 DMGILDDGIDQRAR
-411 DYYNG
+411 DYYNA

>member
-21 KVINLDIPR
+21 KIINLDIPR
-30 DNFDTNKCT
+30 DNFDTDKCT

-63 MNSGMFDSNED
+63 MNSGIFDSNED

-104 NRFMKFATRKLC
+104 NRFIKFATRKLC

-135 KLDSM
+135 KIYSM
-140 NESITKTQKECAEL
+140 NEAITKTQKECAEL

-161 TDDIISLKLTMSQKD
+161 TDDIISLKLTMPQKD
-176 NRVKR
+176 SNVKK
-181 ETDCVYNHGHTNG
+181 ETDCVYAQGHTNG

-215 QAKEE
+215 QSKEE
-220 NREPTENEKVVD
+220 NKEHTENEKVVD

-273 PLNGLA
+273 PLHGLA

-330 PKSLSS
+330 PKSLAS

-383 LKLHRLDEVVKTMC
+383 LKLHRLDEVVKDMC
-397 DTGILDDGIDQRAM
+397 DTGILDDGIDQRAR
-411 DYYNG
+411 DYYND

>member
-21 KVINLDIPR
+21 KIINLDIPR
-30 DNFDTNKCT
+30 DNFDTDKCT

-63 MNSGMFDSNED
+63 MNSGIFDSNED

-104 NRFMKFATRKLC
+104 NRFIKFATRKLC

-135 KLDSM
+135 KIDSM
-140 NESITKTQKECAEL
+140 NEAITKTQKECAEL

-161 TDDIISLKLTMSQKD
+161 TDDIISLKLTMPQKD
-176 NRVKR
+176 SNVKK
-181 ETDCVYNHGHTNG
+181 ETDCVYAQGHTNG

-215 QAKEE
+215 QSKEE
-220 NREPTENEKVVD
+220 NKEHTENEKVVD

-252 RDNEFFTVLEFMRLP
+252 RDNEFFTVLEFLRMP

-273 PLNGLA
+273 PLHGLA

-330 PKSLSS
+330 PKSLAI

-383 LKLHRLDEVVKTMC
+383 LKLHRLDEVVKDMC

-411 DYYNG
+411 NYYND